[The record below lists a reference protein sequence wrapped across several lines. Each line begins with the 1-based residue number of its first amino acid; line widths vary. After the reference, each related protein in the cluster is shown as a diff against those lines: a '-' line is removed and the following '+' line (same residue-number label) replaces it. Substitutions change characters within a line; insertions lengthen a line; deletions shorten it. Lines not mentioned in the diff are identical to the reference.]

1 MNCVMKCLV
10 ACVWLGGVACL
21 GFGFI
26 ECRTV
31 AAEDATPISFIVVQK
46 GFEVELLRSAQE
58 GEDSWISM
66 TFDDRGRIL
75 LGLDSK
81 GVARV
86 EIDKEGE
93 TTFERV
99 EETFKHCRGVLYA
112 HDSLY
117 VSATNDGG
125 LYRLRD
131 TDGDDQFDDVQL
143 LKSFDYRSRYGHGAN
158 QLVLGPD
165 QMIYMAVGND
175 VTFPEGASPNSPYRD
190 PQNDWLVP
198 NPHDAGEDDRVGYI
212 LRFDPNGE
220 SWEIIAGGLRNQVD
234 VAFNPH
240 GEMFTYDAD
249 MEWDAGLPWYR
260 PNRLI
265 HVVSAG
271 EYGWRWGTGKWP
283 AYYADS
289 LPSMLDTGLASPTG
303 MEFGTTSRFPRSHR
317 DSLFMADW
325 QNGRILQVR
334 MTPEGA
340 SYQAEY
346 EVFVEGGPLNVCDLR
361 FGPDGNLYFIT
372 GGRGSHSGLYRVRYR
387 GSEAADGSKAE
398 LADASSSSLSAAAE
412 ARRLRHQL
420 EAFHTGEDP
429 GAVDFAWPHLGSSDR
444 WIRYAA
450 RVAVERQ
457 PLEQW
462 RERAVAEQDSLRS
475 ITALMALARAGEP
488 SDQPALLAALGRL
501 PLEELDRDSLLAAL
515 RVFALSFIRQGRPD
529 AATVGAIGKRLE
541 AMYPHASPTVNQELC
556 ELLLY
561 LQTPQ
566 VVETTLRLLE
576 NAATQEEQI
585 HYASML
591 VRPSPTEHAIA
602 GWDRPAHVTLL
613 QWLERAVSFPG
624 GHLMDAT
631 IASIREDALARLSDE
646 DRAALADLIAAI
658 EKPSSKEPLL
668 PPRPFVRQWT
678 MEDLLPELGRISS
691 GRSYASARAALAAAS
706 CLRCHR
712 LGDEGGRI
720 GPDLTTVARRFDD
733 AALLES
739 IIEPSRVIDPKYRH
753 TAYLLD
759 SGQIVQGRP
768 AGVNA
773 KQLKIEIDPLS
784 GESVSINRAAVEAS
798 RPSEISPM
806 PTGLVDTLT
815 AEEIL
820 DLLAY
825 LRAEGKQHA
834 ANFQ

>member
-1 MNCVMKCLV
+1 MIRMKCFVALV
-10 ACVWLGGVACL
+10 ALSGGLSGTLV
-21 GFGFI
+21 GGP
-26 ECRTV
+26 T
-31 AAEDATPISFIVVQK
+31 AAAKDATPVSSIVVQE

-86 EIDKEGE
+86 EIGKDGE
-93 TTFERV
+93 TTFEKV
-99 EETFKHCRGVLYA
+99 EDSFQHCRGVLYA

-131 TDGDDQFDDVQL
+131 TTGDDKFDDVQL

-165 QMIYMAVGND
+165 NMIYMAVGND
-175 VTFPEGASPNSPYRD
+175 VSFPEGASPNSPYRD

-212 LRFDPNGE
+212 LCMDPEGK
-220 SWEIIAGGLRNQVD
+220 SWEILAGGLRNQVD
-234 VAFNPH
+234 VAFNSD

-249 MEWDAGLPWYR
+249 MEWDAGMPWYR
-260 PNRLI
+260 PNRLL

-289 LPSMLDTGLASPTG
+289 LPAMLDTGLASPTG
-303 MEFGTTSRFPRSHR
+303 MEFGTDSRFPQSHR
-317 DSLFMADW
+317 TALFMADW
-325 QNGRILQVR
+325 QNGRILMVR

-346 EVFVEGGPLNVCDLR
+346 EVFVEGGPLNVCDLK

-372 GGRGSHSGLYRVRYR
+372 GGRGSHSGLYRVRYQ
-387 GSEAADGSKAE
+387 GDAGAGEEVSAAG
-398 LADASSSSLSAAAE
+398 DAVAAAE
-412 ARRLRHQL
+412 ARGLRHQL
-420 EAFHTGEDP
+420 EAFHTRQAPE
-429 GAVDFAWPHLGSSDR
+429 AVDFAWPHLGSEDR

-450 RVAVERQ
+450 RIAIERQ
-457 PLEQW
+457 AIDQW
-462 RERAVAEQDSLRS
+462 RTRAIAEDDPTRA
-475 ITALMALARAGEP
+475 ITALLALARVGQP
-488 SDQPALLAALGRL
+488 SDQPQLLASLGRL
-501 PLEELDRDSLLAAL
+501 PLEELDRDKLLAAL
-515 RVFALSFIRQGRPD
+515 RVYALTFIRQGRPD
-529 AATVGAIGKRLE
+529 AATIGGLGKRLD
-541 AMYPHASPTVNQELC
+541 AIYPHASPTVNQELC
-556 ELLLY
+556 ELLIY
-561 LQTPQ
+561 LQTPS
-566 VVETTLRLLE
+566 VVEKTLRLME
-576 NAATQEEQI
+576 EAATQEEQI

-591 VRPSPTEHAIA
+591 VRPPHPEGETA
-602 GWDRPAHVTLL
+602 GWDRESHATMLRWL
-613 QWLERAVSFPG
+613 QRAQTFPG
-624 GHLMDAT
+624 GNLMVPTMQTIRDA
-631 IASIREDALARLSDE
+631 ALARLDDQ
-646 DRAALADLIAAI
+646 DRAALADLITAL
-658 EKPSSKEPLL
+658 EKPPTEEPIV

-678 MEDLLPELGRISS
+678 MDDVLPELPRISS
-691 GRSYASARAALAAAS
+691 GRSYESARTALAAAS

-712 LGDEGGRI
+712 MGDEGGRI

-733 AALLES
+733 RALLES
-739 IIEPSRVIDPKYRH
+739 VLEPSQVIDPKYRH

-759 SGQIVQGRP
+759 SGQIVEGRP
-768 AGVNA
+768 AGVSA

-784 GESVSINRAAVEAS
+784 GETVNIDRAAVEAS
-798 RPSEISPM
+798 RPSELSPM
-806 PTGLVDTLT
+806 PIGLVDTLT
-815 AEEIL
+815 LDEIL

-825 LRAEGKQHA
+825 LRAEGNPQA